1 MDNSMEVH
9 MNPFSN
15 FTITQRLLNDIARID
30 EFKGRWASIGRL
42 APERLSSL
50 RRIATIESVGSS
62 TRIEG
67 SKLTDDEVEALLT
80 GIEIR
85 SFQSRDEQEV
95 AGYADVME
103 LILESYSE
111 ITLTENH
118 IKQLH
123 GTLLKHSEKDERHR
137 GQYKKVPN
145 SVEAF
150 DETGQ
155 RIGVIFETATPL
167 ETPYRMADLV
177 TWTNAALKSGEHHP
191 LLVIGYFVIQFLA
204 IHPFQDGN
212 GRLSRAL
219 TTLLLLQNGYD
230 YVPYSAMERIIE
242 DRKEEYYIAL
252 RRGQATLGGEESQL
266 NEWITFFITCLV
278 QQVDVLD
285 RRVAEE
291 QMMAPLPALSAQ
303 ILNIVQEHGRVTV
316 REAVALTGANR
327 NTVKSHI
334 QKLVKMGQLSTHG
347 RGRGTW
353 YEWSNR
359 YRDIGQSLARG
370 DREIQAGDG
379 HSLDDVLK
387 KSDDL
392 LR

>member
-1 MDNSMEVH
+1 

-15 FTITQRLLNDIARID
+15 FTITQRLLNDIAQID

-177 TWTNAALKSGEHHP
+177 AWTNAVLKSGEHHS

-230 YVPYSAMERIIE
+230 YVSYSSMERIIE

-266 NEWITFFITCLV
+266 NEWITFFITCLL
-278 QQVDVLD
+278 QLVDVLD
-285 RRVAEE
+285 RKVVEE

-334 QKLVKMGQLSTHG
+334 QKLVKMGQLATHG

-353 YEWSNR
+353 YEWSYRN
-359 YRDIGQSLARG
+359 RDIGQSLARG

-392 LR
+392 LQ

>member
-1 MDNSMEVH
+1 
-9 MNPFSN
+9 MNPFRN
-15 FTITQRLLNDIARID
+15 FTITDRLLRDIARID
-30 EFKGRWASIGRL
+30 EFKGRWESIGRL

-67 SKLTDDEVEALLT
+67 SKLSDDEVEALLA
-80 GIEIR
+80 GIEIT

-103 LILESYSE
+103 LILESYQE
-111 ITLTENH
+111 ITLTESH

-123 GTLLKHSEKDERHR
+123 GTLLKHSEKDKRHR
-137 GQYKKVPN
+137 GHYKKVPN
-145 SVEAF
+145 SVEAI
-150 DETGQ
+150 DKTGK
-155 RIGVIFETATPL
+155 RIGVIFETTTPL
-167 ETPYRMADLV
+167 ETPYRMTDLV
-177 TWTNAALKSGEHHP
+177 VWTNTILSSNQHHP

-219 TTLLLLQNGYD
+219 TTLLLLQSGYE
-230 YVPYSAMERIIE
+230 YVSYSSMERIIE

-252 RRGQATLGGEESQL
+252 RRGQATLDSDESQL
-266 NEWITFFITCLV
+266 NDWITFFITCLM
-278 QQVDVLD
+278 QQVDALEHKV
-285 RRVAEE
+285 VEE
-291 QMMAPLPALSAQ
+291 HMMVPLPALSSQ
-303 ILNIVQEHGRVTV
+303 ILNIAEEHGRVTV
-316 REAVALTGANR
+316 REAVALSGANR

-334 QKLVKMGQLSTHG
+334 QRLVRMGHLSVHG

-353 YEWSNR
+353 YERSNR
-359 YRDIGQSLARG
+359 YNDIRQTLDLG

-392 LR
+392 LH

>member
-1 MDNSMEVH
+1 
-9 MNPFSN
+9 MNPFSH
-15 FTITQRLLNDIARID
+15 FTISDALLNDIARID
-30 EFKGRWASIGRL
+30 EFKGRWASIGSL
-42 APERLSSL
+42 APEQLSSL

-67 SKLTDDEVEALLT
+67 SKLTDDEVEAVLA
-80 GIEIR
+80 GIEIK

-103 LILESYSE
+103 LILESYHE

-123 GTLLKHSEKDERHR
+123 GILLKHSEKDERHR
-137 GQYKKVPN
+137 GQYKNLPN

-167 ETPYRMADLV
+167 ETPYRMADLI
-177 TWTNAALKSGEHHP
+177 TWTNTAMESGKHHP

-219 TTLLLLQNGYD
+219 TTLLLLRNGYE
-230 YVPYSAMERIIE
+230 YVTYSSMERIIE
-242 DRKEEYYIAL
+242 QRKEEYYIAL
-252 RRGQATLGGEESQL
+252 RRGQTTLGEDESQL
-266 NEWITFFITCLV
+266 HEWITFFITCLV
-278 QQVDVLD
+278 LQIDGLD
-285 RRVAEE
+285 RKVAQQ

-303 ILNIVQEHGRVTV
+303 ILGIVQNHGRITV
-316 REAVALTGANR
+316 REAVTLTGANR
-327 NTVKSHI
+327 NTVKNHI
-334 QKLVKMGQLSTHG
+334 QKLVKMGMLSTHG

-353 YEWSNR
+353 YERSNQHL
-359 YRDIGQSLARG
+359 DIKQALDRG
-370 DREIQAGDG
+370 EREIQAGEG

-387 KSDDL
+387 KADDL
-392 LR
+392 LE

>member
-1 MDNSMEVH
+1 
-9 MNPFSN
+9 MNPFSH
-15 FTITQRLLNDIARID
+15 FTISEALLNNIARID

-42 APERLSSL
+42 APEQLSSL

-67 SKLTDDEVEALLT
+67 SKLTDDEVEALLG

-85 SFQSRDEQEV
+85 LFQSRDEQEV

-103 LILESYSE
+103 LILESYRE

-123 GTLLKHSEKDERHR
+123 GMLLKHSKKDERHR
-137 GQYKKVPN
+137 GQYKKMPN
-145 SVEAF
+145 SVGAF
-150 DETGQ
+150 DEFGQ

-167 ETPYRMADLV
+167 ETPLRMEELIS
-177 TWTNAALKSGEHHP
+177 WTNTALESGKHHP

-219 TTLLLLQNGYD
+219 TTLLLLRNGYE
-230 YVPYSAMERIIE
+230 YVTYSSMERIIE
-242 DRKEEYYIAL
+242 HRKEEYYLAL
-252 RRGQATLGGEESQL
+252 RRGQAPLGEDESQL
-266 NEWITFFITCLV
+266 HEWITFFITCLV
-278 QQVDVLD
+278 QQIDGLD
-285 RRVAEE
+285 RKVTE
-291 QMMAPLPALSAQ
+291 QQVMAPLPALSSQ
-303 ILNIVQEHGRVTV
+303 ILSIVRDHGRVTV

-334 QKLVKMGQLSTHG
+334 QKLVQLGLLSAHG

-353 YEWSNR
+353 YERSSR
-359 YRDIGQSLARG
+359 HLDIKQALARG
-370 DREIQAGDG
+370 EQEIQAGEG

-387 KSDDL
+387 KANDL
-392 LR
+392 LQ